1 MGYNWANYPDR
12 TKNGDGIR
20 GYHISQ
26 LNAVWISADEIKQA
40 EMTDSSKQMFYNYT
54 VGIPY
59 ENAGMKVYDKD
70 VYSHSYDSFGP
81 VFNRD
86 NYKFLSVGIDWG
98 KNHWLVVMGITHDGE
113 KHILN
118 FKSVEK
124 PSTTDMMN
132 MGADMEQIK
141 LFISRYTPD
150 IVVADV
156 GDSGDKVSQLMN
168 YFGKETVYGCS
179 YKSTPRSTGQIE
191 AKWSETNNIV
201 TVDKLMQNKRYIN
214 MLKAGDILHYQKV
227 DSDEYLPLYVE
238 HWQNVI
244 IREEDDQDTGEIYE
258 IITRKGDDHFSQS
271 SVYALLGLER
281 LQNMYSNDPNSFNNS
296 TAIDISFNQN
306 GY

>member
-1 MGYNWANYPDR
+1 M
-12 TKNGDGIR
+12 
-20 GYHISQ
+20 
-26 LNAVWISADEIKQA
+26 
-40 EMTDSSKQMFYNYT
+40 
-54 VGIPY
+54 IPY